1 MSVSARDVIKLI
13 DDWRPRKC
21 ETEKD
26 FERSLHKHLEKN
38 LEKSDVIKQ
47 YAAGRVKGDI
57 VVDGKI
63 LIEIKDSLKSTGQLQ
78 RLLGQLEIYATQWK
92 GNVIVVIC
100 GGSQRDLL
108 KLLNNKVESLKP
120 QPALLDLFPEQ
131 NIFLVVRG
139 AGAPREEKERFSLFG

>member
-1 MSVSARDVIKLI
+1 VSVSARDVIKLI

-26 FERSLHKHLEKN
+26 YERSLHKHLEKN
-38 LEKSDVIKQ
+38 LEKSDVIMQ

-92 GNVIVVIC
+92 GTVIVVIC
-100 GGSQRDLL
+100 GDSQRDLV
-108 KLLNNKVESLKP
+108 KVVNQKVEALKP
-120 QPALLDLFPEQ
+120 EGFFEEQ
-131 NIFLVVRG
+131 KIFLVVRG
-139 AGAPREEKERFSLFG
+139 AGAPREKEFVLW

>member
-21 ETEKD
+21 GTEKD

-38 LEKSDVIKQ
+38 LEKSDVIMQ

-92 GNVIVVIC
+92 GTVIVVIC
-100 GGSQRDLL
+100 GDSQRDLV
-108 KLLNNKVESLKP
+108 KVVNQKVEALKP
-120 QPALLDLFPEQ
+120 EGFFEDQK
-131 NIFLVVRG
+131 IFLVVRG
-139 AGAPREEKERFSLFG
+139 AGAPREKEFVLW

>member
-1 MSVSARDVIKLI
+1 VSVSVRDVIKLI

-38 LEKSDVIKQ
+38 LEKSDVIMQ

-63 LIEIKDSLKSTGQLQ
+63 LIEIKDRLKSTGQLQ

-100 GGSQRDLL
+100 GDSQRDLV
-108 KLLNNKVESLKP
+108 KVVNQKVEGLKP
-120 QPALLDLFPEQ
+120 EGFFEEQ
-131 NIFLVVRG
+131 KIFLVVRG
-139 AGAPREEKERFSLFG
+139 AGAPREEEFVLW

>member
-1 MSVSARDVIKLI
+1 VSVSVRDVIKLI

-26 FERSLHKHLEKN
+26 YERSLHKHLEKN
-38 LEKSDVIKQ
+38 LEKSDVIMQ

-92 GNVIVVIC
+92 GTVIVVIC
-100 GGSQRDLL
+100 GDSQRDLV
-108 KLLNNKVESLKP
+108 KVVNQKVEALKP
-120 QPALLDLFPEQ
+120 EGFFEDQK
-131 NIFLVVRG
+131 IFLVVRG
-139 AGAPREEKERFSLFG
+139 AGAPREKEFVLW